1 MGYLTWPLLVYDKK
15 GAKASKYGKGR
26 MLFRGLDNPRNW
38 CFVNSAV
45 QALSA
50 TKAFQPW
57 LESICVENDDSLA
70 VGNNLKFLIAELNRP
85 SVEMSS
91 EILSCAN
98 LLNALVFKHGWTR
111 ECKQQDVH
119 EALILLFEA
128 ILSEMSS
135 RSAEE
140 NHLNLKISSKA
151 SEKNNRI
158 RTVLKSRVKVSLPF
172 SMYAVSVMKCLS
184 CKWTRKPSKI
194 ESARSIS
201 MYPAFAQTVPASCE
215 LQLDD
220 LLRRHFEGELLTGVN
235 CENCSKLG
243 ILIDSNRGR
252 GNRLA
257 ILIGGGVL
265 G

>member
-50 TKAFQPW
+50 TKAFQSW

-135 RSAEE
+135 RSAQE
-140 NHLNLKISSKA
+140 NHLNFKISSKA
-151 SEKNNRI
+151 SENNARI
-158 RTVLKSRVKVSLPF
+158 RTVSKVKVSLPF